1 MAENYFLI
9 NLLQL
14 CKTELKDSPDLDN
27 FITRI
32 NNLKLTPS
40 EEKFITALFHPDADD
55 FDTTLETYE
64 VLLPII
70 RGQDGVNAFWF
81 STEELSKIAFNREL
95 LEDGLFFNKVM
106 RSVFLYREKE
116 FPTLAVI
123 LANVYLDFV
132 GDSWVPEIKSPYDFY
147 YLRLFLLLLEKYFN
161 TIEEKW
167 QLFFM
172 SSKWLYYYISIGLD
186 LDNIMNNSILDISYI
201 KGRQDLS
208 FQLAVALLANETLI
222 GSDEKGVGVNFAYWL
237 EKFQGY
243 RQQEVPGLRMASFL
257 SDVDIWKNSSPDEK
271 EVIKQ
276 LLMVYINLVGD
287 FYIYKDISEKDIEIV
302 KKENEVK
309 VQEKKVDY
317 SEIIKEVE
325 TKFKSDTDGQF
336 LDLGGVLGELEN
348 LSKKYNDAKIK
359 DLYFFEENEGKF
371 KWSI

>member
-32 NNLKLTPS
+32 NNLKLTSS

-55 FDTTLETYE
+55 FETTLETYE
-64 VLLPII
+64 GLLPII
-70 RGQDGVNAFWF
+70 RGQDGVNAYWL

-95 LEDGLFFNKVM
+95 MEDGLFFNKVM
-106 RSVFLYREKE
+106 RSVFVYRERE
-116 FPTLAVI
+116 FPSLAVI
-123 LANVYLDFV
+123 SANVYLDFV
-132 GDSWVPEIKSPYDFY
+132 GDNWVPEIKAPYDFY
-147 YLRLFLLLLEKYFN
+147 YLRLFLLLLEKYFSG
-161 TIEEKW
+161 IEEKW

-172 SSKWLYYYISIGLD
+172 RSKWLYYYISIGLD
-186 LDNIMNNSILDISYI
+186 LDKIMNDSILDINYI

-208 FQLAVALLANETLI
+208 FQLAVSLLANETLI
-222 GSDEKGVGVNFAYWL
+222 GSDEKGVDVMFSYWL

-243 RQQEVPGLRMASFL
+243 RQQEVPGLRMATFL
-257 SDVDIWKNSSPDEK
+257 SDVDIWKNTPPDEK

-276 LLMVYINLVGD
+276 LLLIYINLVGD
-287 FYIYKDISEKDIEIV
+287 FYIYKDITEKDVELV
-302 KKENEVK
+302 KKESEVK
-309 VQEKKVDY
+309 VEEKKADY
-317 SEIIKEVE
+317 SEIKKDIEARFAKD
-325 TKFKSDTDGQF
+325 SDGQF
-336 LDLGGVLGELEN
+336 VDLAGVLGELES
-348 LSKKYNDAKIK
+348 LSEKYNDAKIK